1 MDRLPQ
7 LKPSILVVFGITGDL
22 AKRKI
27 LPAIYQLV
35 KENMLPEGTRILGI
49 SRRDVPIEEI
59 LDTVNLCA
67 NEADGICDP
76 AVMERIRAC
85 TSMFRLDPLSDQDY
99 ESLKQQLNEIEQ
111 EHRECMDRM
120 FYLSIPPQVY
130 APIIQK
136 LGSHG
141 LSKGCSHGKAVAKL
155 MIEKPFGYDVKSA
168 EQLIE
173 ETEQVFSEEQ
183 IYRIDHYLA
192 KETAQNILKF
202 RRHNPLFSAQWDGA
216 HLRRIHVIAK
226 EKIGIEN
233 RVNFYERVGAMR
245 DLIQSHLMQLL
256 ALSAM
261 EMPEQLNSDEVH
273 AAKHKFLDSL
283 LPPDSSEGLDK
294 AVVRGQYD
302 TYKEE
307 VANPGSATET
317 FVSLVLRSSDPAWKD
332 CEFQLTT
339 GKALDEKVTIIKL
352 YFGDEDPNVLS
363 FRIQPD
369 EGIDIDLLIEEPGF
383 AHRLS
388 KVKMNFS
395 YAQSFDSS
403 HDAYE
408 RVLIDAIR
416 GDKLL
421 FATKAEVMAS
431 WRLLQPVLDHWVKT
445 SADLLIYPSGSK
457 GPSTERLGRQ
467 FSAKLK
473 ATE

>member
-1 MDRLPQ
+1 MPLNINS
-7 LKPSILVVFGITGDL
+7 L
-22 AKRKI
+22 
-27 LPAIYQLV
+27 
-35 KENMLPEGTRILGI
+35 
-49 SRRDVPIEEI
+49 
-59 LDTVNLCA
+59 
-67 NEADGICDP
+67 
-76 AVMERIRAC
+76 IRC
-85 TSMFRLDPLSDQDY
+85 
-99 ESLKQQLNEIEQ
+99 
-111 EHRECMDRM
+111 C
-120 FYLSIPPQVY
+120 
-130 APIIQK
+130 
-136 LGSHG
+136 
-141 LSKGCSHGKAVAKL
+141 
-155 MIEKPFGYDVKSA
+155 
-168 EQLIE
+168 
-173 ETEQVFSEEQ
+173 
-183 IYRIDHYLA
+183 
-192 KETAQNILKF
+192 
-202 RRHNPLFSAQWDGA
+202 
-216 HLRRIHVIAK
+216 
-226 EKIGIEN
+226 
-233 RVNFYERVGAMR
+233 
-245 DLIQSHLMQLL
+245 
-256 ALSAM
+256 
-261 EMPEQLNSDEVH
+261 
-273 AAKHKFLDSL
+273 
-283 LPPDSSEGLDK
+283 PPDSSEGLDK